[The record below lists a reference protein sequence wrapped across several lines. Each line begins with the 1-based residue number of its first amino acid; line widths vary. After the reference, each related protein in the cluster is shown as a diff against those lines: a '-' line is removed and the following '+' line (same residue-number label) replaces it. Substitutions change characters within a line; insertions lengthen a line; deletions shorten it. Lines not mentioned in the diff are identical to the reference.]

1 MEVRNV
7 WQPWLKKRCDF
18 VVRYIVPNRVSIVKT
33 MEASGRFRSE
43 VCFETVFLFFVVNV
57 TIPISSITELTSETN
72 D

>member
-43 VCFETVFLFFVVNV
+43 VRFETVFLVVNV
-57 TIPISSITELTSETN
+57 TISITELTSVTN